1 MRHATKSKAS
11 RWTENCFED
20 LKKNCTNAAKIWEDA
35 SHKCRLERLEAWE
48 TALNIE
54 DDTQRKIAMK
64 AIQPFNWRLRG
75 EQLVR
80 AVNAGLASKIE
91 EALNGDS
98 SYDMRTQYAYT
109 GTVPIVVGH
118 DRPIGTVPTIDD
130 LMVYHRENKTDH
142 QYDCWLESVHR
153 KVFLSWDCI

>member
-1 MRHATKSKAS
+1 
-11 RWTENCFED
+11 
-20 LKKNCTNAAKIWEDA
+20 
-35 SHKCRLERLEAWE
+35 
-48 TALNIE
+48 
-54 DDTQRKIAMK
+54 MK
-64 AIQPFNWRLRG
+64 AIQSFNWRLRG

-80 AVNAGLASKIE
+80 GVNAGLASKIE

-118 DRPIGTVPTIDD
+118 DRPIGTVSTIDD
-130 LMVYHRENKTDH
+130 LTAYHRESRTDH

-153 KVFLSWDCI
+153 KVFSFVRQYLILDN